1 MNWTATSKGLAALC
15 ILPWLAAPALAQLTA
30 DAHEN
35 PPRIALDK
43 ILPATMMQSG
53 VHRVEDDVRLK
64 GTLFE
69 FTLES
74 NHGRY
79 DVLSIPMAIVRI
91 HEIRTLAQAVDAY
104 QRENLQLA
112 AALRGVVYAGGNPT
126 VDILTSPMDSGGS
139 VTRNYLNNNVGQT
152 IRALGTQPDPT
163 DPRGRS
169 PDSGSGP
176 QENMY
181 ESWLPGD
188 PILAS
193 HKRAVAAHLDL
204 DIYSSNTRVQAFLD
218 ILARARGGGNR
229 NAGMVQVAIPNKPE
243 IVVDRGRIEFAVRT
257 AIARKTVREL
267 YVQNQAAL
275 QAMGIEPDLYHAFLS
290 HRSFSPRHKTEITG
304 YLVYMDGVANRGAL
318 LRAALRATD
327 EISALGYTRMARML
341 AYYHETTE
349 KLTGLVSGGSV
360 LMATTTGK
368 NMAMVLPFDL
378 LWWNSDTDRVFSSL
392 AKFADQ
398 KGFSLRELLLVGVT
412 SDTTRVQLERLKFLV
427 REKYLLKR

>member
-15 ILPWLAAPALAQLTA
+15 ILPWLAAPALAQLKA

-35 PPRIALDK
+35 PPHVALDK
-43 ILPATMMQSG
+43 ILPATMIQSG
-53 VHRVEDDVRLK
+53 VHRVDDDVRLK

-79 DVLSIPMAIVRI
+79 DALSIPMAILRI
-91 HEIRTLAQAVDAY
+91 HEVRTLAQAVDAY

-126 VDILTSPMDSGGS
+126 VDILTSPLDSGGS

-152 IRALGTQPDPT
+152 IQALGSPTDPT

-193 HKRAVAAHLDL
+193 HKRAAAAHLDL

-243 IVVDRGRIEFAVRT
+243 IVVNRGRIEFAVRT

-267 YVQNQAAL
+267 YIQNQMAL

-290 HRSFSPRHKTEITG
+290 HPAFSPRHKTEITG
-304 YLVYMDGVANRGAL
+304 YLAYMDGVANRGAL

-349 KLTGLVSGGSV
+349 RLTGLVSGGSV
-360 LMATTTGK
+360 LMATTSGK
-368 NMAMVLPFDL
+368 NMAMVMPFDL
-378 LWWNSDTDRVFSSL
+378 LWWNSDTDRVFSNL

-398 KGFSLRELLLVGVT
+398 NGFSLRELLLVGLT
-412 SDTTRVQLERLKFLV
+412 SDTTRLQLERLKFLV
-427 REKYLLKR
+427 RDKYLLKR

>member
-290 HRSFSPRHKTEITG
+290 HRAFSPRHKTEVTG

-398 KGFSLRELLLVGVT
+398 NGFSLRELLLVGVT